1 MNQLVLV
8 PPGPSM
14 YVSARMAPLSARTD
28 RFAPAA
34 GRASAGGVATRM
46 PQARTNSVTASQARA
61 AQRREA
67 RRDELAVAAWL
78 RELSGRG
85 R

>member
-1 MNQLVLV
+1 MD
-8 PPGPSM
+8 S
-14 YVSARMAPLSARTD
+14 VSPRTD
-28 RFAPAA
+28 RFAPGSGRSAA
-34 GRASAGGVATRM
+34 SRALRM
-46 PQARTNSVTASQARA
+46 PQARTNTVTASQARA